1 MAEEYCLDP
10 EGWGP
15 VSPIRDFD
23 LTPCFEEGILLSAS
37 VVVLGVLGSYRIHT
51 LWSLEER
58 PRFNKSRWLLGTKI
72 VSGGTRYLDVDR
84 V

>member
-23 LTPCFEEGILLSAS
+23 LTPCFEEGILLSTLA
-37 VVVLGVLGSYRIHT
+37 VLLTVSGLNKVHA
-51 LWSLEER
+51 LWSLEDR
-58 PRFNKSRWLLGTKI
+58 PRSNKSRWLLGAKI
-72 VSGGTRYLDVDR
+72 VSRRTRQLDG
-84 V
+84 